1 MTKRY
6 KLMKPSI
13 NKYKFTGHTMQYQGR
28 TLYRIQALRSF
39 NDVKVGDLGGW
50 VESYNNLSQFDDAW
64 IYDEAKVYDNAK
76 IYDNAKVQDY
86 AIVSGNAQIYNF
98 ANISDKAQISHKA
111 RIYDRAH
118 VYNYAQISGM
128 AKIYG
133 KAQIYGFAKIYGEA
147 RVNWESKVYNDAQVY
162 DQAYISRTAEIY
174 GKAKIY
180 ENAEITDEAKV
191 YGHSTEIFG
200 NAIISGNAI
209 VEFNKDYMVLK
220 NNWSNNEYFTYTH
233 SNKQYV
239 VEGFN
244 YTATELIEKA
254 YEESQ
259 LNGDCYKNMVES
271 VERLYT
277 IFENQN

>member
-6 KLMKPSI
+6 RLMKPSI

-50 VESYNNLSQFDDAW
+50 IESYDNLSQFDDAW
-64 IYDEAKVYDNAK
+64 VY
-76 IYDNAKVQDY
+76 
-86 AIVSGNAQIYNF
+86 
-98 ANISDKAQISHKA
+98 
-111 RIYDRAH
+111 
-118 VYNYAQISGM
+118 
-128 AKIYG
+128 
-133 KAQIYGFAKIYGEA
+133 
-147 RVNWESKVYNDAQVY
+147 
-162 DQAYISRTAEIY
+162 
-174 GKAKIY
+174 
-180 ENAEITDEAKV
+180 DEAKV

-200 NAIISGNAI
+200 NAIISGDAI

-239 VEGFN
+239 VKGFN
-244 YTATELIEKA
+244 YTTTELIEKA
-254 YEESQ
+254 YEDSQ
-259 LNGDCYKNMVES
+259 LDGDCYKNIVES

-277 IFENQN
+277 IFDQQNYLNKNRVSN

>member
-6 KLMKPSI
+6 RLMKPSI

-50 VESYNNLSQFDDAW
+50 IESYDNLSQFDDAW
-64 IYDEAKVYDNAK
+64 VYDEAKVYDNAK
-76 IYDNAKVQDY
+76 IYDNAKVQGY

-128 AKIYG
+128 AK
-133 KAQIYGFAKIYGEA
+133 IYGFAKIYGEA

-200 NAIISGNAI
+200 NAIISGDAI

-271 VERLYT
+271 VERLYA